1 MRIAT
6 PLLCVGYAD
15 AMRIAS
21 GAARDRAMQRS
32 GEDRI
37 GNCKENAM
45 VCAWEC
51 KDLARCCSDIVKYT
65 TMLYRIAALGVNLS
79 D

>member
-1 MRIAT
+1 MGFAM
-6 PLLCVGYAD
+6 PLLCVGYTD

-21 GAARDRAMQRS
+21 RAARDRVKDRS

>member
-1 MRIAT
+1 MLCG
-6 PLLCVGYAD
+6 LLRDCLGF
-15 AMRIAS
+15 AS
-21 GAARDRAMQRS
+21 GAARDRVKDRS

-37 GNCKENAM
+37 GNCKGNAW

-51 KDLARCCSDIVKYT
+51 KDLAECCSDIVKHI
-65 TMLYRIAALGVNLS
+65 TMLYRIAGLGVMLS

>member
-1 MRIAT
+1 
-6 PLLCVGYAD
+6 
-15 AMRIAS
+15 MRIAS
-21 GAARDRAMQRS
+21 GAARDRAMRRS

-37 GNCKENAM
+37 AIRIAYTR

-51 KDLARCCSDIVKYT
+51 KDLAMCYSVIVEYI
-65 TMLYRIAALGVNLS
+65 TMLYRIAGLGVNLS

>member
-1 MRIAT
+1 MRI
-6 PLLCVGYAD
+6 

-37 GNCKENAM
+37 GNCKGNAW

-51 KDLARCCSDIVKYT
+51 KDLAVSYSAIVKYT
-65 TMLYRIAALGVNLS
+65 TMLYRIAALGVMLS

>member
-1 MRIAT
+1 MR
-6 PLLCVGYAD
+6 LFCYSYAD
-15 AMRIAS
+15 AMRCAS

-37 GNCKENAM
+37 AIRIAYAW

-51 KDLARCCSDIVKYT
+51 KDLAVSYSAIVKYT
-65 TMLYRIAALGVNLS
+65 TMLYRIAALGVMLS